1 MKKRFLP
8 FLLVLCL
15 ITIFAC
21 NLPRPDIDPATPTNT
36 ATPLLPTLTPT
47 ATEVPYEQCAW
58 NWATKSL
65 PELSAQVQ
73 SAMEAAGLTG
83 VTAVAE
89 AYGENCITASG
100 EVARFAAMETDFRI
114 TIQVDALDNREA
126 LGTLLEKI
134 LVTLDGF
141 PTETTPGPNPGY
153 VGVTF
158 QSGDDSLR
166 LWFPIIEGESARAL
180 GLRGAA
186 LLDKLQIK

>member
-1 MKKRFLP
+1 MKK
-8 FLLVLCL
+8 
-15 ITIFAC
+15 
-21 NLPRPDIDPATPTNT
+21 AT
-36 ATPLLPTLTPT
+36 TPLLAFLACLTLVMACNMPRPVFAPDPKPATSTPT
-47 ATEVPYEQCAW
+47 ATPTTTPTEYPYEQCGW
-58 NWATKSL
+58 QWATQSL

-73 SAMEAAGLTG
+73 AALESAGLTG

-89 AYGENCITASG
+89 AYGENCLNAEG
-100 EVARFAAMETDFRI
+100 KVARFAAMETDFRI
-114 TIQVDALDNREA
+114 TIQVDALDDREA

-134 LVTLDGF
+134 LVVLDGF

-158 QSGDDSLR
+158 QSGDDSLH

>member
-1 MKKRFLP
+1 MKKATTP
-8 FLLVLCL
+8 LLVFLACL
-15 ITIFAC
+15 TLVMAC
-21 NLPRPDIDPATPTNT
+21 NMPRPVFAPDSKPATPT
-36 ATPLLPTLTPT
+36 ATP
-47 ATEVPYEQCAW
+47 TEYPYEQCGW
-58 NWATKSL
+58 QWATQSL

-73 SAMEAAGLTG
+73 AALESAGLTG

-89 AYGENCITASG
+89 AYGENCLNAEG
-100 EVARFAAMETDFRI
+100 KVARFAAMETDFRI
-114 TIQVDALDNREA
+114 TIQVDSLADREA
-126 LGTLLEKI
+126 LGMLLEKI
-134 LVTLDGF
+134 LVVLDGF

-158 QSGDDSLR
+158 QAGDAELR

>member
-1 MKKRFLP
+1 MKKATHL
-8 FLLVLCL
+8 LLVFLACL
-15 ITIFAC
+15 TLVTAC
-21 NLPRPDIDPATPTNT
+21 NMPRPVFPPDSKPAT
-36 ATPLLPTLTPT
+36 ATPAPT
-47 ATEVPYEQCAW
+47 EYPYEQCGW
-58 NWATKSL
+58 NWATEPL

-73 SAMEAAGLTG
+73 AALESAGLTG

-114 TIQVDALDNREA
+114 TVQAASLDDREA

-134 LVTLDGF
+134 LVVLDGF

-158 QSGDDSLR
+158 QFGDDSLR
-166 LWFPIIEGESARAL
+166 LWFPIIDGESARAL

-186 LLDKLQIK
+186 LLDRLQNP